1 MTLMQRRR
9 ALMGASKVEI
19 KIEKTVFAVTQ
30 DKTSTASGGDTLNF
44 FNTYAGTERGFYFFN
59 ISNNPSSNGY
69 VQFAFHDYRVGI
81 DQRVTLRRT
90 YNVTPIVASGYDA
103 FLKAGAIITRY
114 FVPEAA
120 FDNSAYLQ
128 KTVFDIEEAKTSS
141 TDSTKAFFNRYFN
154 VGSGYAIFDID
165 NNSLTAGYAMTAS
178 VYNNRAN
185 GSATVFRRYSGYACT
200 HNDNTFSMYLASGSK
215 VVRYFIPESELP

>member
-9 ALMGASKVEI
+9 ALMEASKVEI

-30 DKTSTASGGDTLNF
+30 DKTSTASGGNTLDF

-59 ISNNPSSNGY
+59 ISNNTSSNGY

-81 DQRVTLRRT
+81 NQRVTVRRT
-90 YNVTPIVASGYDA
+90 NNVTGRVEDNYDA

-120 FDNSAYLQ
+120 FDNSSFLQ

-141 TDSTKAFFNRYFN
+141 TDSTKAFFNSYFN
-154 VGSGYAIFDID
+154 VGSGCAIFDID
-165 NNSLTAGYAMTAS
+165 NNSLAADYAMTAS
-178 VYNNRAN
+178 VYNNRTN
-185 GSATVFRRYSGYACT
+185 GYATVFCRYNGYIGI
-200 HNDNTFSMYLASGSK
+200 HNDNTYSMYLASGSK